1 MIDNV
6 FHKYSF
12 VSLPKLEDDR
22 GSLSVLEIK
31 RDFSGHASY
40 LTWCSIVSQEN
51 MELSKVLQASESN
64 IFVPLKGNLNL
75 QKGNEKLELCKE
87 SQGLFVRKSHESDL
101 LKVISDEAS
110 LLIVGVDSKLEK
122 EKESLLSGEKKA
134 KGSTIADSRLL
145 NFPLREVSGRSY
157 SVIAKVGGDIPFS
170 VNRVFYIYDAPQKA
184 IRGMHAHRY
193 CHVVLVAVMG
203 SFDVEIDDGSEKKII
218 TLDNPGQGLHIP
230 PGIWS
235 VQTNY
240 SSDAICLA
248 LASHEYGEDEYINS
262 YEVFKAYKH
271 VKG

>member
-1 MIDNV
+1 MTDNV

-31 RDFSGHASY
+31 RDSFGHANY
-40 LTWCSIVSQEN
+40 LSWCSIVSQGN
-51 MELSKVLQASESN
+51 LELSKVLQASEAN
-64 IFVPLKGNLNL
+64 VFVPLKGSLNF
-75 QKGNEKLELCKE
+75 QKDNEKLELCKE
-87 SQGLFVRKSHESDL
+87 SQGLFIRKSHESDL
-101 LKVISDEAS
+101 LKVVSDEAS
-110 LLIVGVDSKLEK
+110 LLIVGVDSKLEEKK
-122 EKESLLSGEKKA
+122 EPLLESEKKA
-134 KGSTIADSRLL
+134 KESTIADSRLL
-145 NFPLREVSGRSY
+145 NFPVKEMNNQGY
-157 SVIAKVGGDIPFS
+157 SVVAKIGSDVPFPI
-170 VNRVFYIYDAPQKA
+170 NRVFYIYDAPQKA

-193 CHVVLVAVMG
+193 CHVVLVAVVG
-203 SFDVEIDDGSEKKII
+203 SFDVEIDDGSEKKMI
-218 TLDNPGQGLHIP
+218 TLDNPRQGLHIP